1 MQDLWENKNELEEEE
16 DKKARFR
23 QKPIEKQAINK
34 EEQVI
39 IISQLDKNIKKTWRK
54 LNKNRFYGQVN
65 ISSTA

>member
-16 DKKARFR
+16 DKTARFR